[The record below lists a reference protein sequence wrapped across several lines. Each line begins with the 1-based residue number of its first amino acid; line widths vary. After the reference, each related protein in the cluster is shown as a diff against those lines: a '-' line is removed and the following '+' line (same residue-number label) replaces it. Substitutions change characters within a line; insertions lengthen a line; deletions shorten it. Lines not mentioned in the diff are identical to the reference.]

1 VPVVILGRRE
11 TALALLFAVLGAV
24 AWWQQRASAPP
35 PPPATTPER
44 RPDYIVEDLDAVV
57 MDLDGRPDRRLT
69 TPELRHY
76 PDDGSSELAAPRLVV
91 YAEDGPPWYARSDTA
106 WVNATGDELL
116 MEDHVRI
123 ERAAAGSAPPL
134 LLRTSELLVLPESDY
149 AETARFAEI
158 DRGED
163 WLTAVDG
170 LRVWFGER
178 MRVRLFGRVRA
189 RQRATAPDS

>member
-1 VPVVILGRRE
+1 MTLDRRE
-11 TALALLFAVLGAV
+11 TALALLLAVLGIA
-24 AWWQQRASAPP
+24 AWWLQRGSAPP
-35 PPPATTPER
+35 PPPAAAQER
-44 RPDYIVEDLDAVV
+44 RPDYIVEDLDAVA
-57 MDLDGRPDRRLT
+57 MDVQGRPDRRLT

-76 PDDGSSELAAPRLVV
+76 PDDGSSELAAPRLVI
-91 YAEDGPPWYARSDTA
+91 YTEDGPPWYARSDIA

-116 MEDHVRI
+116 LEDNVRI

-163 WLTAVDG
+163 WVTAADG

-178 MRVRLFGRVRA
+178 MRARLFGRVRA
-189 RQRATAPDS
+189 RQRATDPDS